1 MGKRNVY
8 FLNYNFLTLVINII
22 KTITVLFSP
31 WNLRPCMQN
40 WESVKQF
47 PWTFFFW
54 KEFSHNWFGEKIL
67 YTLPASLMKI
77 LRRSRWELYLMFLT
91 LDLRQF
97 CSLCVVPSGYLEIQ
111 RARWIPSRECAK
123 KIDRVY
129 RVLHDITMDKIR
141 VHTCC
146 PSCLKD
152 IFCKLHKFLSTFAGR
167 LQLLLNCDGI
177 LFSSSKIWNRQCF
190 CCLEKMLV
198 KMFPHQKRLMRT

>member
-1 MGKRNVY
+1 MD
-8 FLNYNFLTLVINII
+8 
-22 KTITVLFSP
+22 
-31 WNLRPCMQN
+31 
-40 WESVKQF
+40 
-47 PWTFFFW
+47 FFFLKRIFPQLIW
-54 KEFSHNWFGEKIL
+54 REN
-67 YTLPASLMKI
+67 TLHFTCIFDENLEEIAVRVVLDVFNPWSQAVLLIM
-77 LRRSRWELYLMFLT
+77 RRSFR
-91 LDLRQF
+91 
-97 CSLCVVPSGYLEIQ
+97 
-111 RARWIPSRECAK
+111 IPGNTTSTVDSFHRECAK